1 MASQLS
7 PQQLRRQKRRQ
18 KRRQQ
23 VPLSVSEKYTTSAT
37 KFVSYGCQVLN
48 QQVPATPLIVGL
60 ASGNPFMDDDC
71 YIFSVEGSTY
81 LPSTYSL
88 PTTNTPS
95 SSSNSPIVMFTCSVY
110 GNSTDPTPI
119 SVAYNYNTIDGTYKT
134 GTDLKPLS
142 AFFDATS
149 KYFILPC
156 TFWPTHAKGN
166 SLTCVFTLRRKN
178 DGNNYAVYNFNSAG
192 ADGTS
197 MFESGDSSSHA
208 C

>member
-7 PQQLRRQKRRQ
+7 PQQLRRQ

-37 KFVSYGCQVLN
+37 KFVSNGCQILT
-48 QQVPATPLIVGL
+48 QQVPATPLIIGL

-110 GNSTDPTPI
+110 GKSTDPTPI
-119 SVAYNYNTIDGTYKT
+119 SVAYNYNTIDGTYMT
-134 GTDLKPLS
+134 GTALKPLS
-142 AFFDATS
+142 TFLDATS

-156 TFWPTHAKGN
+156 TFWPTHAKSN
-166 SLTCVFTLRRKN
+166 YLTCVFTLRRKN
-178 DGNNYAVYNFNSAG
+178 DGNNYSVYNFNSAG
-192 ADGTS
+192 ADDTS